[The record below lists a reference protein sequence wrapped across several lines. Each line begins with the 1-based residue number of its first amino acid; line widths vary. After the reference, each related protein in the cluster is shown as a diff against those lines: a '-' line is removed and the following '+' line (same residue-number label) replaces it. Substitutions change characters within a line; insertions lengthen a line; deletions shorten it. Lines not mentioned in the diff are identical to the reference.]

1 MKDIPDYLFEEC
13 GELEEV
19 NIPSTVRTIGKGA
32 FVNTGIVI
40 PSLPEGLERIGKEA
54 FRRTKFAE
62 TLMIPSSVKGLGVNC
77 FAAGGRPSVIYCM
90 SAEPPVCEPREAAK
104 SPFGP
109 VSNSDTHALS
119 DVPLHVPVGCG
130 DAYREADGWY
140 TFRNIIEDPDIP
152 VSGIIGVTA
161 GSAADSDAAVYDL
174 TGRRVDTPQTGRIY
188 IVKGRKVLF

>member
-1 MKDIPDYLFEEC
+1 MEDIPDYMFEAC
-13 GELEEV
+13 LELEEV
-19 NIPSTVRTIGKGA
+19 NIPSSVRTIGKGA

-40 PSLPEGLERIGKEA
+40 PSHPEGLERIGKEA

-62 TLMIPSSVKGLGVNC
+62 TLVIPSSVKELGDDC
-77 FAAGGRPSVIYCM
+77 FAADGRPSAIYCM
-90 SAEPPVCEPREAAK
+90 SAVPPVCGPRGSAK

-188 IVKGRKVLF
+188 IVNGRKVLF

>member
-1 MKDIPDYLFEEC
+1 M
-13 GELEEV
+13 
-19 NIPSTVRTIGKGA
+19 RTQKIFSRLLVPTMVA
-32 FVNTGIVI
+32 LLL
-40 PSLPEGLERIGKEA
+40 LPPLSCLIFRQAAKQYAYDEA
-54 FRRTKFAE
+54 
-62 TLMIPSSVKGLGVNC
+62 V
-77 FAAGGRPSVIYCM
+77 
-90 SAEPPVCEPREAAK
+90 SAVPPVCGPRGSAK

-161 GSAADSDAAVYDL
+161 GSAADSDAPVYDL
-174 TGRRVDTPQTGRIY
+174 TGRKIAAPAEGQLY
-188 IVKGRKVLF
+188 IKGGRKYVHRE